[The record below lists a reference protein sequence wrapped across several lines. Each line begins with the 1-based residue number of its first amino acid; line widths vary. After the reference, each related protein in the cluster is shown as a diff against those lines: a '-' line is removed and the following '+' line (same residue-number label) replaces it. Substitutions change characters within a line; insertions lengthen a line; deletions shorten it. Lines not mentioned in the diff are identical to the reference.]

1 MKGNIYDKVKN
12 GKTFAAFDLL
22 VYALVILIC
31 AGLFLG
37 FVIIPKHDSGNG
49 FIVYY
54 KDEKIFSF
62 YYDDLKYDV
71 EEFDGSVNV
80 ENTDPEKG
88 LYTITVF
95 MGGEKNYN
103 VLSVSAKDKTVKV
116 AEANCSYRKDC
127 VHTPEIKDGS
137 GAIYC
142 LPHGLKILPLK
153 NEYRPVN
160 AG

>member
-1 MKGNIYDKVKN
+1 MKENIYDKVKN
-12 GKTFAAFDLL
+12 GKPFAAFDLL
-22 VYALVILIC
+22 VYALVVLIC

-37 FVIIPKHDSGNG
+37 FVIMSKHDSGNG
-49 FIVYY
+49 FTVYY

-62 YYDDLKYDV
+62 YYDDLKYDLA
-71 EEFDGSVNV
+71 EFDGSIKV
-80 ENTDPEKG
+80 ENTDPENR
-88 LYTITVF
+88 LFTITVF
-95 MGGEKNYN
+95 TGGEENYN

-127 VHTPEIKDGS
+127 VHTPEIKDGT

-153 NEYRPVN
+153 NGYVPVK